1 MQMTP
6 HRRPPTSP
14 ALTSVEAGEWPA
26 AIPLD
31 EAPLRQ
37 GRARRVS
44 SSSANDSKSKLPLQS
59 TTKHEDRAVKV
70 SARRV
75 RSVAGKRCFVLLCAF
90 ALVLGWLHIQKCIE
104 LWLREQVSAWSPM
117 TSGASPG
124 DPEGIPKII
133 HQMFKGREL
142 PPQWKDVPQTWE
154 ELHPGYRYVLW
165 TDESLRDLIASN
177 YPWLLQTYDGYAH
190 DTQRWDAS
198 RYAILHHH
206 GGLYADLDLRPIS
219 SIEPMLRGHK
229 LLLPHTPNVGLTNAL
244 MASTKGH
251 PFFLEALRQLPTYEH
266 RWYHV
271 SKHNTVLS
279 STGSTFIWAMF
290 MRYGSPEHAA
300 LLPSEAWGKC
310 SVCKRPAATA
320 GATNIRMGDSGS
332 WRSPLK
338 HGQGSSWHSWD
349 SVLVLSLYCKMEWL
363 IAGGVGGLVYKRRR
377 SILAAAAFSLCFLI
391 PAYLQWML
399 GLNAFEF
406 LICRPW
412 IWFIMGQEL

>member
-1 MQMTP
+1 MTP
-6 HRRPPTSP
+6 HRWPPTSP
-14 ALTSVEAGEWPA
+14 ALTSAEAGEWPGVT
-26 AIPLD
+26 PLD
-31 EAPLRQ
+31 DGPLRL
-37 GRARRVS
+37 GRARRGSSSFS

-59 TTKHEDRAVKV
+59 LKHEDRAPKV
-70 SARRV
+70 SARHV
-75 RSVAGKRCFVLLCAF
+75 RSVTGRRCFVLLCAF
-90 ALVLGWLHIQKCIE
+90 ALVLGWLHIQKCIQ
-104 LWLREQVSAWSPM
+104 LWLREQVSAWSPKS
-117 TSGASPG
+117 SGPLPG
-124 DPEGIPKII
+124 DPDGIPKII

-154 ELHPGYRYVLW
+154 ELHPEYRYVLW
-165 TDESLRDLIASN
+165 TDESLRELIASN

-206 GGLYADLDLRPIS
+206 GGLYADLDLRPTS

-229 LLLPHTPNVGLTNAL
+229 LLLPHTPNVGLTNAI
-244 MASTKGH
+244 MASTQGH
-251 PFFLEALRQLPTYEH
+251 PFFWEALQQLPAYEH

-290 MRYGSPEHAA
+290 MRYGSPESAA
-300 LLPSEAWGKC
+300 LLPSVAWGKC
-310 SVCKRPAATA
+310 SVCRQPADAAGAAT
-320 GATNIRMGDSGS
+320 IRVGDSKF

-349 SVLVLSLYCKMEWL
+349 SVLVLSIYCQMEWL
-363 IAGGVGGLVYKRRR
+363 IAGGVGVLVYKRRR
-377 SILAAAAFSLCFLI
+377 SMWAAAVISLCILI
-391 PAYLQWML
+391 PTYLQRIL
-399 GLNAFEF
+399 GLNAFEL

-412 IWFIMGQEL
+412 IWIIMG